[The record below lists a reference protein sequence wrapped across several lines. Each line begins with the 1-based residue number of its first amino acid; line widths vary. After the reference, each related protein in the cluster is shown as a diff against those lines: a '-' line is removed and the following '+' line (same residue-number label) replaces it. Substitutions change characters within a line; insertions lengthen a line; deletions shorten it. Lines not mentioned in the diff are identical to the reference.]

1 MTGLQMDVLSHD
13 GNNISV
19 QGNVAQRLLQTGFN
33 TTALRTL
40 GVLRKDE
47 WIQFDEALVQIARQR
62 LVGVGDLLTAG
73 LRFDIPNAMGT
84 TRLEWE
90 RISDMEP
97 AELSMSG
104 VKEGEADRVT
114 FDLQSIPL
122 PIIHKDFNL
131 NIRALEASRK
141 LGQPLDTTQVTLST
155 RLVTEK
161 VEDILFNGATI
172 ASTNGTI
179 FGYLNAPD
187 RNTGPLTKAWD
198 TPATGAEIL
207 TDVIAMT
214 DALRAANFF
223 GPYGMYVPLT
233 YWGTLQEDFKTESD
247 RTILERLLALDDI
260 SFVRPSSNIAGN
272 NVIAVQMSPDV
283 VQEVVGM
290 QPTVLE
296 WEGHGGMVS
305 HFKVMAI
312 MVPRVRSDLA
322 LQSGIAHFSV

>member
-1 MTGLQMDVLSHD
+1 MPELQIDALSLD
-13 GNNISV
+13 GSNVST
-19 QGNVAQRLLQTGFN
+19 QSTVAQRLLQTGFQ
-33 TTALRTL
+33 TSALRTL

-62 LVGVGDLLTAG
+62 LVGVGDLLNAG
-73 LRFDIPNAMGT
+73 LRFDIANALGT

-104 VKEGEADRVT
+104 VKEGEVDRVT

-161 VEDILFNGATI
+161 IEDILFNGATI

-187 RNTGPLTKAWD
+187 RNTGALTKAWN

-214 DALRAANFF
+214 DDLRAANMF
-223 GPYGMYVPLT
+223 GPYGIYVPLN
-233 YWGTLQEDFKTESD
+233 YWGTLQDDHKANSD
-247 RTILERLLALDDI
+247 RSILERILALVDI
-260 SFVRPSSNIAGN
+260 SFVRPSSNISGN
-272 NVIAVQMSPDV
+272 NVIMVQLSPDV

-290 QPTVLE
+290 EPTVLE

-312 MVPRVRSDLA
+312 MIPRVRSDLA
-322 LQSGIAHFSV
+322 LQSGIAHYSV

>member
-1 MTGLQMDVLSHD
+1 MPLEVNVDALSLGD
-13 GNNISV
+13 QNIST
-19 QGNVAQRLLQTGFN
+19 QSTVAQRLMQTGFQ
-33 TTALRTL
+33 TSALRTL
-40 GVLRKDE
+40 GVLRKEE
-47 WIQFDEALVQIARQR
+47 WIQFDEALIQIARQR
-62 LVGVGDLLTAG
+62 LVGVGDLLSAG
-73 LRFDIPNAMGT
+73 LRFDIANALGT

-104 VKEGEADRVT
+104 VKEGEVDRVT

-122 PIIHKDFNL
+122 PIIHKDFNI

-141 LGQPLDTTQVTLST
+141 LGQPLDTTQVQLST

-187 RNTGPLTKAWD
+187 RSTGALTKDW
-198 TPATGAEIL
+198 TTATGEEIL
-207 TDVIAMT
+207 ANVISMT
-214 DALRAANFF
+214 DGLRADNMY
-223 GPYGMYVPLT
+223 GPYAMYIPQT
-233 YWGTLQEDFKTESD
+233 YWGTLQDDFKANSD
-247 RTILERLLALDDI
+247 RSTIERLMALSDI
-260 SFVRPSSNIAGN
+260 SFIHASSNITGN
-272 NVIAVQMSPDV
+272 NVIMVQLTSDV

-290 QPTVLE
+290 EPTVLE

-305 HFKVMAI
+305 YFKVMAI
-312 MVPRVRSDLA
+312 MVPRIRSDLA
-322 LQSGIAHFSV
+322 AQSGVAHYSV